1 MKKSSMKLRFL
12 FLILC
17 IVGSFCILIF
27 QLVNLQVRNYE
38 TYGERAE
45 SKRTKTITLKGTRGQ
60 IQDAN
65 GIVLAYDKKI
75 YNVQFY
81 REPRTGRE
89 QNGRYSKAIW
99 EVVKIV
105 ENAGG
110 TVVSNFWLKQD
121 ETGQWIFDVGQGIT
135 ESIAKRR
142 EDMWRSNFYVNSI
155 DQQAL
160 FDRLCYNYMLDEND
174 SDYPIGET
182 LTIEDKCKILGVW
195 QEMQMNAFSSKPI
208 TIAKDIEWST
218 VIEVE
223 TRLIT
228 LDGISIAVENQ
239 RVYPQGTL
247 ACHVVG
253 YTGLM
258 QSDRQILEYQAK
270 GYSMND
276 SVGLDGVEK
285 SMEEWLTANSLLRQ
299 GRKTVEVN
307 NAGLVVRELSY
318 IEPQDGNNIRLTI
331 QSDLQRVAEDALA
344 NVISN
349 IRNTQEKT
357 MRDPKWLEA
366 NKNALQDRDLVKNP
380 IKLATN
386 GAIVVLDM
394 QARVLAMASFP
405 DYDPNLFII
414 GMDDAQFERIMLD
427 ARKPL
432 FNNAIG
438 SRDTPGSIFK
448 MVTAMAAMT
457 GGYLTPER
465 MITDEGPFTKYDT
478 VNPPQ
483 CWATGATRLTHRDQT
498 IVEGLLHSCNYFFFT
513 IASEMFDNGYDL
525 YNYAAK
531 VGLTSKT
538 NVDLPGEARSVVG
551 SQVSLYDTT
560 RAITESAQDTS
571 KAVLVK
577 YALKSHLRK
586 IGEMYSITYSE
597 DRLDRTIKSLMDMAV
612 NTPQTQWVRSIR
624 PVLMEELGMSLEM
637 VYRQVVVGDIYLLL
651 NEIKWGGSEAI
662 MTAIG
667 QSITQVTPLAV
678 ARYVV
683 TIANGGYVYDVS
695 LIDSIISPTGEI
707 INPLDTPVVVN
718 DLSAEL
724 ANVLPYIKKGMAGVV
739 DESGTAAKYFNGWEY
754 LDQISGKT
762 GTAEKSELDLENNAW
777 FVSFAPRENPE
788 IVVVVYVPNGMS
800 AGYVTP
806 AAKEVIGYYLDN
818 KKEVESADIPAPN
831 ALAP

>member
-1 MKKSSMKLRFL
+1 M
-12 FLILC
+12 I
-17 IVGSFCILIF
+17 GSFCILLV
-27 QLVNLQVRNYE
+27 QLINLQVRNYE
-38 TYGERAE
+38 VYGERAQ
-45 SKRTKTITLKGTRGQ
+45 SKRTKTMTLKGPRGQ

-65 GIVLAYDKKI
+65 GIVLAYDKKM

-81 REPRTGRE
+81 RQPRTGRE

-99 EVVKIV
+99 EVIKIV
-105 ENAGG
+105 EKAGG
-110 TVVSNFWLKQD
+110 TVISDFWLKQD
-121 ETGQWIFDVGQGIT
+121 ETGQWVFDVGEGVG
-135 ESIAKRR
+135 ESVVKNR
-142 EDMWRSNFYVNSI
+142 ENMWRSNFYVKNL
-155 DQQAL
+155 DQQKL
-160 FDRLCYNYMLDEND
+160 FDELCYFYMLDEND
-174 SDYPIGET
+174 EKYPIGEI
-182 LTIEDKCKILGVW
+182 LTVEEKRKILAVW
-195 QEMQMNAFSSKPI
+195 QAMQMNAFSSKPI
-208 TIAKDIEWST
+208 TIASDIDWAT
-218 VIEVE
+218 VIEIE

-247 ACHVVG
+247 ACHIIG

-258 QSDRQILEYQAK
+258 QSKSQIEEYQAK
-270 GYSMND
+270 GYAMND

-299 GRKTVEVN
+299 GSKTVEVN
-307 NAGLVVRELSY
+307 NAGLVVRELAYVDS
-318 IEPQDGNNIRLTI
+318 QDGNNIRLTI
-331 QSDLQRVAEDALA
+331 QSDLQRVAEKALA
-344 NVISN
+344 DVINN
-349 IRNTQEKT
+349 IRTTQENT
-357 MRDPKWLEA
+357 MRDHRWLED
-366 NKNALQDRDLVKNP
+366 NKEALETRDLVNNP

-394 QARVLAMASFP
+394 QARVLAMASHP
-405 DYDPNLFII
+405 NYDPNLFII
-414 GMDDAQFERIMLD
+414 GMDEAQFQRTMLD
-427 ARKPL
+427 ERKPL

-457 GGYLTPER
+457 NGYLTPDR
-465 MITDEGPFTKYDT
+465 TITDEGPYTKYDT
-478 VNPPQ
+478 VNPPR
-483 CWATGATRLTHRDQT
+483 CWASNTTRLTHKDQT
-498 IVEGLLHSCNYFFFT
+498 VVDGLLHSCNYFFFT
-513 IASEMFDNGYDL
+513 IASDMFEGGYDL
-525 YNYAAK
+525 YSFAAK
-531 VGLTSKT
+531 LGLTSKT
-538 NVDLPGEARSVVG
+538 IVDLPWEARSVVG

-571 KAVLVK
+571 RAVLVQF
-577 YALKSHLRK
+577 ALKRHLQK
-586 IGEMYSITYSE
+586 IGEMYNITYSE

-667 QSITQVTPLAV
+667 QSITLLTPLAV
-678 ARYVV
+678 ARYV
-683 TIANGGYVYDVS
+683 TAIANGGYVYDVS
-695 LIDSIISPTGEI
+695 LIDSIVSPNGDI

-724 ANVLPYIKKGMAGVV
+724 KDVLTYIKKGMEGVV
-739 DESGTAAKYFNGWEY
+739 DESGTAGRYFEDWKYKDE
-754 LDQISGKT
+754 ISGKT

-777 FVSFAPRENPE
+777 FVSFAPREKPE

-806 AAKEVIGYYLDN
+806 AAKAVIEHYLDS
-818 KKEVESADIPAPN
+818 KQDVQAVDIPAPN
-831 ALAP
+831 TLAP